1 MAAALG
7 TTGQRE
13 VNKPS
18 TQKAKQ
24 KSKCLTRSI
33 LLLPVQ
39 NQSKV
44 RLKKD
49 RHAQI
54 DSGSMHDEERGFDK
68 MADFVENGTPPPK
81 DGFRPCET
89 GFKIVICFQFCVGW
103 VLFWNRTNVSC
114 VF

>member
-1 MAAALG
+1 MVMSSQACSADWERTPQEKGCLSKRIYCSCSAFLCMMAAALG

-49 RHAQI
+49 RYARI
-54 DSGSMHDEERGFDK
+54 DGRSMYEEERGFDK
-68 MADFVENGTPPPK
+68 MADFVENGTS
-81 DGFRPCET
+81 
-89 GFKIVICFQFCVGW
+89 I
-103 VLFWNRTNVSC
+103 
-114 VF
+114 